1 MIISKKYKLSVFLLL
16 ALAISNF
23 STAQIRISS
32 PYSRYGFGDL
42 QTSHSTYAAAMGG
55 LSAALR
61 HPSYINVN
69 NPASYTAYDTNSF
82 VLDVGINSTF
92 NQVKTNMTTQGFTNH
107 TSIGHVLFGFPV
119 ARWCG
124 ISFGILP
131 YSKSGYQVKTSDTI
145 INSDETFTES
155 FKGSGGVN
163 QAYIG
168 VAFKPFKN
176 FSFGAN
182 LGYLF
187 GTIDKIVAIER
198 PGDIFSFNTRVS
210 DNEQVGG
217 LYLNYGLQYQILLKK
232 KYLLSLGTKFNLP
245 MNVGAR
251 QTMLAERYSGLLE
264 EDNISIKDT
273 LLNIDGEKGKL
284 HMPLIISGG
293 FTLLINNSWL
303 AGADFEWQNWKK
315 FTSFGESAS
324 SLGNS
329 YIISVGGEYSPRVN
343 TITSYWKL
351 INYRAGL
358 RYAQSYYEI
367 RDKKINDLSFS
378 IGAGFPLPKTRTTL
392 NLAVEAGTRGTVRN
406 DLLKENY
413 IRLVLGISFREFW
426 FFRPKLN

>member
-1 MIISKKYKLSVFLLL
+1 MTILKKYKLFVFLLL

-32 PYSRYGFGDL
+32 PYSRYGLGDL

-61 HPSYINVN
+61 HPNYINVN
-69 NPASYTAYDTNSF
+69 NPASYTSFDTNSF
-82 VLDVGINSTF
+82 VLDVGIASTF
-92 NQVKTNMTTQGFTNH
+92 NQVKTNMVTQGFTNH
-107 TSIGHVLFGFPV
+107 TSIGHVLFGFP
-119 ARWCG
+119 ATRWCG

-198 PGDIFSFNTRVS
+198 PDDIFSFNTRVT

-232 KYLLSLGTKFNLP
+232 KHMLSLGTKFNLP

-273 LLNIDGEKGKL
+273 LLNVDGEKGKL

-293 FTLLINNSWL
+293 FTLLINNTWL
-303 AGADFEWQNWKK
+303 AGADFE
-315 FTSFGESAS
+315 
-324 SLGNS
+324 
-329 YIISVGGEYSPRVN
+329 
-343 TITSYWKL
+343 
-351 INYRAGL
+351 
-358 RYAQSYYEI
+358 
-367 RDKKINDLSFS
+367 
-378 IGAGFPLPKTRTTL
+378 
-392 NLAVEAGTRGTVRN
+392 
-406 DLLKENY
+406 
-413 IRLVLGISFREFW
+413 
-426 FFRPKLN
+426 